1 MALLNLA
8 LNNYL
13 LVVKETINSGLGGV
27 GKIFARFR
35 LSLMCV
41 IHEIIKSS
49 HVIQDKQHVTK
60 EK

>member
-8 LNNYL
+8 LNNYF
-13 LVVKETINSGLGGV
+13 LVVKETINRGLGVV
-27 GKIFARFR
+27 GKIVARFK

-49 HVIQDKQHVTK
+49 HVIQVWVQ
-60 EK
+60 EKLD